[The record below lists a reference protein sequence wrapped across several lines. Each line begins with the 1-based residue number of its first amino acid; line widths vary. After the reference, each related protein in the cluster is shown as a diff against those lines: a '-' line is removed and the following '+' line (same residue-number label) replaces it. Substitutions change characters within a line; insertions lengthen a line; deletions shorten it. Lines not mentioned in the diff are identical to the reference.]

1 MLPVSI
7 RLRKF
12 FTLWRSMPKL
22 HGDDKMKNDRCLA
35 VRIVPKYNNKIVGQ
49 RQDRCH
55 EQT

>member
-1 MLPVSI
+1 
-7 RLRKF
+7 LRKF